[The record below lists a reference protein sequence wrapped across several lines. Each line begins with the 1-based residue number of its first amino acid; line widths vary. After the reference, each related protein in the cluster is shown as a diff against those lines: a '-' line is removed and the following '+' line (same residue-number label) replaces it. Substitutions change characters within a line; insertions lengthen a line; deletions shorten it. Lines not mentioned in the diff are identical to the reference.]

1 MLSNGLNDANS
12 HVVPIYKATMTV
24 LAEQRARQQLRRS
37 HPLSGLSDKI

>member
-12 HVVPIYKATMTV
+12 NVVPIYKATMTV
-24 LAEQRARQQLRRS
+24 LAE